1 MMIRKLFFSCLVL
14 ICFSANSQVLNWNKD
29 VVDAIAI
36 SNKERKPMLL
46 LFTNSDLERGALDA
60 QIFNTL
66 DFALWARDN
75 VILVKIDLSD
85 DVSNEFLE
93 RNLSLRKAF
102 AVKELPAIC
111 YSKATIRK
119 DKINYQLIGKTGF
132 KPGGVKSWIADSIQ
146 ILKGP
151 VEE

>member
-1 MMIRKLFFSCLVL
+1 MIRKLLLSCFLL
-14 ICFSANSQVLNWNKD
+14 LCLSMNSQVLNWNKN
-29 VVDAIAI
+29 VVDAIEI

-46 LFTNSDLERGALDA
+46 LFTTSDLERGPLDA

-85 DVSNEFLE
+85 NESNEFLE

-102 AVKELPAIC
+102 GVQELPSIC
-111 YSKATIRK
+111 YSKATVRK
-119 DKINYQLIGKTGF
+119 DKINYQLIGKTRF
-132 KPGGVKSWIADSIQ
+132 KPGGAKAWIADSIQ